1 VGGQRKMIHVP
12 QAMEQTIRQWVANYQ
27 EAWRLMEQI
36 SERCLK
42 RFFLNKE
49 QLRRKRP

>member
-1 VGGQRKMIHVP
+1 
-12 QAMEQTIRQWVANYQ
+12 
-27 EAWRLMEQI
+27 LMEQI

-49 QLRRKRP
+49 QLKGKHP